1 VIYRVRI
8 RDRRPWCKSIVAES
22 EFEAMRKAL
31 DKFRSE
37 RGYEPSRAE
46 DITAAP
52 DVEQFLL

>member
-1 VIYRVRI
+1 VIYRVSI
-8 RDRRPWCKSIVAES
+8 KDARPWRKSIVADS

-52 DVEQFLL
+52 DINQYF

>member
-1 VIYRVRI
+1 MIYRVSI
-8 RDRRPWCKSIVAES
+8 KDARPWRKSIVAET

-52 DVEQFLL
+52 DVEQFLS